1 MSKYYK
7 LILSVLG
14 EDEQENALA
23 VLNFN
28 ADFESVLQEENK
40 IVFSFESAKQSQDEL
55 KAILSDINLSL
66 PWIIEDEQDI
76 NWNEQ
81 YEKSFQPITI
91 LDNLWGVRASF
102 HPPLEVKNEI
112 VIDPKMSFGTG
123 HHETTK
129 QVMEMMTKL
138 DFKDKSV
145 WDYGSGTGIL
155 AIMAELMG
163 AKSIVAN
170 DNEEW
175 AYNNSLENAIINKCD
190 KVKFHL
196 GDIASCEAVSF
207 LKPNLDKFNIIIA
220 NITKNILLESALK
233 IGQYSDTGSELL
245 LSGFYL
251 NDVEDL
257 RNKFE
262 EQNFTIVDQSS
273 LNNWTCLRLVKS

>member
-7 LILSVLG
+7 LILSVIG
-14 EDEQENALA
+14 EDEQENAIA
-23 VLNFN
+23 ALNFN

>member
-7 LILSVLG
+7 LILSIEG
-14 EDEQENALA
+14 EEQQENAIA
-23 VLNFN
+23 VLNFHS
-28 ADFESVLQEENK
+28 DFESVVQEIDK
-40 IVFSFESAKQSQDEL
+40 IIFSFESVK
-55 KAILSDINLSL
+55 LSKENLSEIISDL
-66 PWIIEDEQDI
+66 KLCIPWSIEDEQDI
-76 NWNEQ
+76 NWNEK

-102 HPPLEVKNEI
+102 HPPLEVNNEI

-190 KVKFHL
+190 KLKFHL
-196 GDIASCEAVSF
+196 GDIASCEAVEF
-207 LKPNLDKFNIIIA
+207 LKPRIDTFDIIIA
-220 NITKNILLESALK
+220 NITKNILIESALK
-233 IGQYSDTGSELL
+233 IGQYSHTGSELL

-251 NDVEDL
+251 TDVEDL

-273 LNNWTCLRLVKS
+273 LNNWTCLRLVKK

>member
-7 LILSVLG
+7 LTLIIA
-14 EDEQENALA
+14 DEEQQENAIA
-23 VLNFN
+23 ILNLHT
-28 ADFESVLQEENK
+28 DFESVLQEENQL
-40 IVFSFESAKQSQDEL
+40 VFSYESAKQPVEGFHELLIELNPCAFWRFDDE
-55 KAILSDINLSL
+55 
-66 PWIIEDEQDI
+66 PDI

-91 LDNLWGVRASF
+91 LDNLWGVRATF
-102 HPPLEVKNEI
+102 HPKMDTQNEI

-138 DFKDKSV
+138 DFLNKSV

-175 AYNNSLENAIINKCD
+175 AYNNSLENAILNQCD
-190 KVKFHL
+190 KVKFHY
-196 GDIASCEAVSF
+196 GDIASCEAVEF
-207 LKPNLDKFNIIIA
+207 LKPDVDKFDIIIA

-233 IGQYSDTGSELL
+233 IGQYSQSGTELL

-251 NDVEDL
+251 TDIEDL
-257 RNKFE
+257 KNKFGE
-262 EQNFTIVDQSS
+262 HNFTIVDQSS
-273 LNNWTCLRLVKS
+273 LNNWTCLRLIKN

>member
-7 LILSVLG
+7 LIMSIEG
-14 EDEQENALA
+14 EEEQENAIA
-23 VLNFN
+23 VLNLHSE
-28 ADFESVLQEENK
+28 FESVLQEENQ
-40 IVFSFESAKQSQDEL
+40 IVFSFEAEKQSRENLKSTLSEL
-55 KAILSDINLSL
+55 QLCM
-66 PWIIEDEQDI
+66 PYTIEDEQDI

-91 LDNLWGVRASF
+91 FGNLWGVRATF
-102 HPPLEVKNEI
+102 HPKMDTENEI

-138 DFKDKSV
+138 DLKNKSV

-163 AKSIVAN
+163 ANRILAN

-175 AYNNSLENAIINKCD
+175 AYNNSLENAVLNQCD
-190 KVKFHL
+190 KVKFHF
-196 GDIASCEAVSF
+196 GDIASCEAAQF
-207 LKPNLDKFNIIIA
+207 LKPEVDKFEIIIA
-220 NITKNILLESALK
+220 NITKNILLDSALK
-233 IGQYSDTGSELL
+233 IGQYSQSGTELL

-251 NDVEDL
+251 TDVEDL
-257 RNKFE
+257 KNKFGE
-262 EQNFTIVDQSS
+262 YNFTITDQSS
-273 LNNWTCLRLVKS
+273 LNNWTCLRLVKK

>member
-7 LILSVLG
+7 LILAIEG
-14 EDEQENALA
+14 EEQQENTIA
-23 VLNFN
+23 VLNLHSE
-28 ADFESVLQEENK
+28 FESVLQEEK
-40 IVFSFESAKQSQDEL
+40 LIVFSFEAEKQTKEDL
-55 KAILSDINLSL
+55 KAILAELNLS
-66 PWIIEDEQDI
+66 ITFSIEDEQDI

-91 LDNLWGVRASF
+91 LDNLWGVRATF
-102 HPPLEVKNEI
+102 HPKMDTKYEI

-138 DFKDKSV
+138 DFNNKSV

-163 AKSIVAN
+163 ADRILAN

-175 AYNNSLENAIINKCD
+175 AYNNSLENAHLNNCE
-190 KVKFHL
+190 KVKFYF
-196 GDIASCEAVSF
+196 GDIASSEAADF
-207 LKPNLDKFNIIIA
+207 LKPELDKFEIIIA

-233 IGQYSDTGSELL
+233 IGQYSQTGTELI

-251 NDVEDL
+251 TDVEDL
-257 RNKFE
+257 KSKFGE
-262 EQNFTIVDQSS
+262 YNFTIADQSS
-273 LNNWTCLRLVKS
+273 LNNWTCMRLIKN